1 MSARPEVRPA
11 RRNEIPA
18 LSQTLAAAFHEDPVS
33 VWLWPDPRRRAAGL
47 PRFFAAMTRHHHFAT
62 GGVDLAV
69 DSSGAI
75 GGAALWNPPGRWHHS
90 TVSDLLMLPQFAR
103 AMGTRLLAGK
113 RIGDIMTARHPEEPH
128 WYLAVIGSDPAQ
140 RGHGYGH
147 ALMSKRL
154 DRCDSEL
161 VPAYLESSNESN
173 IGYYQRFGFE
183 ITDTITIPGG
193 GPTLWAM
200 WRPPRPRG

>member
-1 MSARPEVRPA
+1 MSVFAGAEQTRGVARGDAEAGMAGGAVSPPLCGVSPRTNIWPPA
-11 RRNEIPA
+11 GDYLR
-18 LSQTLAAAFHEDPVS
+18 VS
-33 VWLWPDPRRRAAGL
+33 A
-47 PRFFAAMTRHHHFAT
+47 
-62 GGVDLAV
+62 
-69 DSSGAI
+69 SGAI

-200 WRPPRPRG
+200 WRSPRPRE

>member
-1 MSARPEVRPA
+1 MGRGVARVGAGARACPA
-11 RRNEIPA
+11 FCGP
-18 LSQTLAAAFHEDPVS
+18 
-33 VWLWPDPRRRAAGL
+33 L
-47 PRFFAAMTRHHHFAT
+47 PPHHNSPP
-62 GGVDLAV
+62 GGVPRGAPA
-69 DSSGAI
+69 SGAI

-200 WRPPRPRG
+200 WRSPRPRE